1 RSSHNTL
8 ARLGKFKNGK
18 LEAYLC
24 PHSLALLQK
33 RSAAKQG
40 KKELPACDC
49 SSPTSKLK
57 ARNDVG
63 GLIKALDDP
72 ALELRMKAICALGNL
87 GVR

>member
-1 RSSHNTL
+1 ML

-24 PHSLALLQK
+24 SHSLALLRK

-72 ALELRMKAICALGNL
+72 ALELRMKAICALSSL